1 MNIFNDIIEQIQFV
15 FSQGV
20 LGIGLID
27 LAFIILASIFA
38 IIVRSLFA
46 KIVIKRIKA
55 IIVKTGNN
63 IDDALYDALIPPL
76 KLVPIVLVFLFITL
90 FTQIDS
96 TLGIYLQKINNTLS
110 TIFIFWLI
118 HQSLIPLSSLFK
130 SLEKVFSK
138 GQVQWLTTSIK
149 YLVVFLGIVAVL
161 EVWGIKI
168 GPVIAGLGLFG
179 VAVAL
184 GAQDLFKNL
193 ISGIMILLE
202 KRFEIGDIIDVTGHT
217 EGTVE
222 HIGFRSTVI
231 RKFDSTPIS
240 IPNHIFAEV
249 PVINL
254 TDRKYRRINWTIGL
268 EYSSTSKQLK
278 DITALIR
285 SYIEE
290 SPDFVV
296 NENYSLMVRLDK
308 FNDSS
313 IDIIIYG
320 FTNTNN
326 WKEFLKIKESLAI
339 KIKEI
344 VEDNECSFAF
354 PSRTIYTDKS

>member
-1 MNIFNDIIEQIQFV
+1 MNIFKDIIEQIQFV
-15 FSQGV
+15 FSKGV
-20 LGIGLID
+20 LGVGLMD

-110 TIFIFWLI
+110 TVFIFWLI

-240 IPNHIFAEV
+240 IPNHI
-249 PVINL
+249 L
-254 TDRKYRRINWTIGL
+254 
-268 EYSSTSKQLK
+268 Q
-278 DITALIR
+278 
-285 SYIEE
+285 
-290 SPDFVV
+290 
-296 NENYSLMVRLDK
+296 K
-308 FNDSS
+308 FP
-313 IDIIIYG
+313 
-320 FTNTNN
+320 
-326 WKEFLKIKESLAI
+326 L
-339 KIKEI
+339 
-344 VEDNECSFAF
+344 
-354 PSRTIYTDKS
+354 